1 VAGAGGKSTK
11 RRLVTTHDPTTT
23 TTSTTTTTAAPDE
36 YGSDGYG
43 PGEEYE
49 YEEEPEYED
58 GDGDDDEDASEDDQ
72 FDDLKGDYWDVPC
85 MNRTYD
91 ENFKSVQ
98 KINRNKSAVQVPIN
112 VYKQGMAINMTADWT
127 ESLDEQFKKN
137 YDEDNEL
144 FWQYFCST
152 QGLFRRYP
160 AAHWVS
166 PSTGSKKGSRDFFD
180 CRLQTWYIMAAA
192 SPKDVAILLDISG
205 SMTGLRLE
213 IGKKLIEFLLD
224 TLTDNDF
231 FNILTFSNSVQ
242 YLFPN
247 ETDYMDTFVQ
257 AGKANKLKYKKML
270 ESYKNTSQEAR
281 LALPLV
287 KVFNLFNQPNAVCFI

>member
-1 VAGAGGKSTK
+1 
-11 RRLVTTHDPTTT
+11 
-23 TTSTTTTTAAPDE
+23 
-36 YGSDGYG
+36 
-43 PGEEYE
+43 
-49 YEEEPEYED
+49 
-58 GDGDDDEDASEDDQ
+58 
-72 FDDLKGDYWDVPC
+72 
-85 MNRTYD
+85 MNRSYD
-91 ENFKSVQ
+91 ENFKQVQ

-112 VYKQGMAINMTADWT
+112 VYKQDMAINMTAYWT
-127 ESLDEQFKKN
+127 EDLDEHFKKN

-160 AAHWVS
+160 AAYWITPPPVS
-166 PSTGSKKGSRDFFD
+166 GTKKGSSRDFFD

-231 FNILTFSNSVQ
+231 FNILTFSNSVS
-242 YLFPN
+242 YLFPDDP
-247 ETDYMDTFVQ
+247 DYVDTFVQ
-257 AGKANKLKYKKML
+257 AGKTNKLKYKKML

-281 LALPLV
+281 LEIPLT
-287 KVFNLFNQPNAVCFI
+287 KVFNLFKMPNSVNIIIFLF